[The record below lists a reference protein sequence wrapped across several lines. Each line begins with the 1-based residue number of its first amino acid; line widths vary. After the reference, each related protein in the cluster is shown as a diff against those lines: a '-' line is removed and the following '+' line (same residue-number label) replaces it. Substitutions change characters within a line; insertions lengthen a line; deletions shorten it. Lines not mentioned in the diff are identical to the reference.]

1 MAVAL
6 FRFEVLAPVF
16 NEAPDRVASRIEV
29 QAAKVWDIPGSK
41 RTRVAKGTIY
51 DWLRLYRQW
60 GFDGLLPKMRCDRAK
75 PRRMPPDVV
84 DAVLSIKH
92 PCLKSS
98 PNRADSQLT
107 GVCVQQ
113 VLDKYSTAYPHDG
126 IADLGAFGAHLRP
139 SRSST
144 FAKIMSFRMM
154 ATMAT
159 LCRLPLAINRS
170 YSAAMSWFHR

>member
-1 MAVAL
+1 MVAAYIEEL
-6 FRFEVLAPVF
+6 TGKLAP
-16 NEAPDRVASRIEV
+16 ASV
-29 QAAKVWDIPGSK
+29 KQHLAALQMLF
-41 RTRVAKGTIY
+41 
-51 DWLRLYRQW
+51 DWLFVGQV
-60 GFDGLLPKMRCDRAK
+60 LPFNPASSVRGPKH
-75 PRRMPPDVV
+75 V
-84 DAVLSIKH
+84 IKH

-98 PNRADSQLT
+98 PNCADSQLT

-113 VLDKYSTAYPHDG
+113 VIHKYSTAYPHDG